1 LKFSYEIS
9 RHLEQELL
17 KLKKKDKK
25 RLEIL
30 LKKMGEILRNPHHY
44 KPLSHN
50 MKGMRRV
57 HVGKSFVLVF
67 EIIEEENKVIFLD
80 LDHHDNIY

>member
-1 LKFSYEIS
+1 MKFSYEIS
-9 RHLEQELL
+9 RHLERELL
-17 KLKKKDKK
+17 KLKKKDRK

-30 LKKMGEILRNPHHY
+30 LKKMGEILRNPYHY

-57 HVGKSFVLVF
+57 HIGKSFVLVF